1 MQVELDE
8 KQRFDLRLNKPNEK
22 STNKDQELFL
32 YYSSQEVINKL
43 FEKIQAVFKLS
54 LNNLKYIGRGG
65 GSSIYEASFSNKK
78 NSLIIKVISDKRCKS
93 LSEIKIM
100 TKLRHKNIISIFGY
114 YLDKNGEEFILME
127 KGKMDLKAFQL
138 NFLKRYVLSETF
150 LCYAAFQ
157 ILEGLKYLHRC
168 NIIHYDIKPNNI
180 IIDEFLNLKLI
191 DFSTSLDIS
200 EIKDVYV
207 QLKYRGTSLYMAPEV
222 MKRERINIKDY
233 HKIDLFSLGIM
244 LYRMAFGFYPF
255 NLQREDVD
263 NDDIILSKIN
273 SDFKAENIDTEFS
286 KYFIDFLNCLL
297 QKDINKRINI
307 NEALNHPWIKGA
319 KILLEEKETIN
330 NANIFLTSLITDNFI
345 EFNSYIL

>member
-22 STNKDQELFL
+22 GMMKDQDLFL
-32 YYSSQEVINKL
+32 YYSSQEAINKL

-54 LNNLKYIGRGG
+54 LNDLKYIGRGG
-65 GSSIYEASFSNKK
+65 GSFIYEASFSNKK

-207 QLKYRGTSLYMAPEV
+207 KLKYRGTSVYM
-222 MKRERINIKDY
+222 
-233 HKIDLFSLGIM
+233 
-244 LYRMAFGFYPF
+244 
-255 NLQREDVD
+255 
-263 NDDIILSKIN
+263 
-273 SDFKAENIDTEFS
+273 
-286 KYFIDFLNCLL
+286 
-297 QKDINKRINI
+297 
-307 NEALNHPWIKGA
+307 
-319 KILLEEKETIN
+319 ET
-330 NANIFLTSLITDNFI
+330 
-345 EFNSYIL
+345 

>member
-1 MQVELDE
+1 MQIELDE
-8 KQRFDLRLNKPNEK
+8 KQRFDLRINKPNEK
-22 STNKDQELFL
+22 SQNKDKELI
-32 YYSSQEVINKL
+32 YYTSQEVIKKL
-43 FEKIQAVFKLS
+43 FEKINSIFKL
-54 LNNLKYIGRGG
+54 NFNGLKYIERGG
-65 GSSIYEASFSNKK
+65 GSFIYEASLPNKK
-78 NSLIIKVISDKRCKS
+78 NPLIIKVISDKRCKS
-93 LSEIKIM
+93 INEIKIM
-100 TKLRHKNIISIFGY
+100 NKLRHKNIISIFGY
-114 YLDKNGEEFILME
+114 YMDKNGDEFIIME
-127 KGKMDLKAFQL
+127 KGKMDLKAFQF

-180 IIDEFLNLKLI
+180 VIDEFLNIKII

-200 EIKDVYV
+200 EIKDPFV
-207 QLKYRGTSLYMAPEV
+207 QTKYRGTTLYMAPEV
-222 MKRERINIKDY
+222 MKRDKINIKDY

-244 LYRMAFGFYPF
+244 LYRLAFGFYPF

-273 SDFKAENIDTEFS
+273 SDFKVENIETEFS
-286 KYFIDFLNCLL
+286 KYFIDFLNGLL
-297 QKDINKRINI
+297 EKDIKKRINI

-330 NANIFLTSLITDNFI
+330 NATIFLTSLITDNFMK
-345 EFNSYIL
+345 FNSYIL